1 MPEPMTPEALTAE
14 GWTRLELDGFS
25 RVAGGLWTRGRLPDL
40 EIGFLSGPQHV
51 NGHMRNV
58 HGGML
63 LTLADVSLGYAVIQ
77 QLGAMNC
84 VTAQLQTQ
92 FISAARVG
100 EFIVCRPQVLRQSS
114 DLVFLRG
121 LVNAGER
128 TVASVDG
135 IWKILKPRG

>member
-1 MPEPMTPEALTAE
+1 MTPETLTAE
-14 GWTRLELDGFS
+14 GWTRLNIDGFS
-25 RVAGGLWTRGRLPDL
+25 RVSGGLFTRGKLPDL
-40 EIGFLSGPQHV
+40 EVGFISAQQHV
-51 NGHMRNV
+51 NGHMTTV

-84 VTAQLQTQ
+84 VTAQLQMQ
-92 FISAARVG
+92 FISAAKVG
-100 EFIVCRPQVLRQSS
+100 EFIVCRPQILRQSS

-121 LVNAGER
+121 ITSVGER